1 MHKNF
6 SNQLERDT
14 ALDSLQIWE
23 QCSPGSFTETS
34 RDAPVSSHK
43 DEAGGDA
50 QRKGRFGRLR
60 KHGEQVTISAA
71 PQISAS
77 PAPLCKAALKLS

>member
-1 MHKNF
+1 MVFFTGKKEFKNNYMHNNF

-34 RDAPVSSHK
+34 RDTLISSRRIRL
-43 DEAGGDA
+43 EGMLRAEGDLESSA
-50 QRKGRFGRLR
+50 NKGSR
-60 KHGEQVTISAA
+60 
-71 PQISAS
+71 
-77 PAPLCKAALKLS
+77 

>member
-34 RDAPVSSHK
+34 RDAPVGSRRMRL
-43 DEAGGDA
+43 EGMLRAEGGLEGSGNMGS
-50 QRKGRFGRLR
+50 R
-60 KHGEQVTISAA
+60 
-71 PQISAS
+71 
-77 PAPLCKAALKLS
+77 